1 MDKKIRPLKVYT
13 IVHLNNV
20 KNEEEYTIE
29 NEAKNN
35 PQWGKESI
43 VAKFLHIAEIYQCPT
58 FEDPPI
64 YR

>member
-1 MDKKIRPLKVYT
+1 LNPKAVDKKIRPSEVYT

-43 VAKFLHIAEIYQCPT
+43 VAKFLHIA
-58 FEDPPI
+58 
-64 YR
+64 